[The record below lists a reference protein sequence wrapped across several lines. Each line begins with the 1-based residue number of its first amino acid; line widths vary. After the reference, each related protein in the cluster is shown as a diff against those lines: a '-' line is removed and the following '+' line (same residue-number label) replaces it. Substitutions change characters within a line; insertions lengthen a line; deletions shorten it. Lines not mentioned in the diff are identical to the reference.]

1 MELVT
6 RTLHIDAA
14 HAAPL
19 VSALV
24 KHSRGNVFT
33 ARSLLMLLRNEDYVS
48 FYLLTMLDVAF
59 NLLFLDCFPLGE

>member
-1 MELVT
+1 MELVM
-6 RTLHIDAA
+6 RTLHIDAEP
-14 HAAPL
+14 AAPL

-48 FYLLTMLDVAF
+48 AFY
-59 NLLFLDCFPLGE
+59 